1 MSILAETPTIIQ
13 QLVDASSRLVL
24 DETITELQIE
34 MKSGVA
40 LAGEIKS
47 ENDDMKRQLESA
59 NAFSNANL
67 QRHAEWKE
75 VWKKEREVV
84 LMREKQL
91 ERDEAKWKTKLEEWK
106 KEMDEMDRKRMN
118 SNGAGVG
125 GGAGLL
131 DVVNEIQVEHANK
144 TEKLTNEVSKKSSGL
159 NSGFR
164 NPFFIINHNMSHHS
178 SELGNQ
184 VERTMSWISQE
195 LWRAASTLRRVTGTV

>member
-13 QLVDASSRLVL
+13 QLEDASSRLVL

-34 MKSGVA
+34 MKSAVA

-91 ERDEAKWKTKLEEWK
+91 ERDEAKWKTKLEERR
-106 KEMDEMDRKRMN
+106 KEMDEMDKKKMN

-125 GGAGLL
+125 GGAGFL
-131 DVVNEIQVEHANK
+131 DLVNEIQVEHANK

-159 NSGFR
+159 NSGFQ
-164 NPFFIINHNMSHHS
+164 NPLFIINHNLSHHS
-178 SELGNQ
+178 SALGNQ
-184 VERTMSWISQE
+184 VERTMLWIS
-195 LWRAASTLRRVTGTV
+195 